1 MLDYLV
7 INARG
12 LAARFHKDEDGIALT
27 EYLILLGLLAA
38 AVILAVIF
46 FGAQLAT
53 VWNEWGD
60 WIATNLNA
68 PDDIT

>member
-7 INARG
+7 INAKG
-12 LAARFHKDEDGIALT
+12 LVARFQKDEDGIALT

-46 FGAQLAT
+46 FGEQLAS
-53 VWNEWGD
+53 VWNEWAT
-60 WIATNLNA
+60 WISTNLNA
-68 PDDIT
+68 PADIS